1 MIWINYLKMKR
12 NKKQEPPYVSDDFQI
27 GPFGAF
33 EYDEDTIQEMLK
45 LDAIPKDSYEIK
57 KAIKE
62 YKKRERMK
70 SKKKGPNGNG

>member
-1 MIWINYLKMKR
+1 MKR
-12 NKKQEPPYVSDDFQI
+12 NKKQTLPYVSDDFQI

-33 EYDEDTIQEMLK
+33 EYDEDAIEEILK
-45 LDAIPKDSYEIK
+45 LDEVPNDAYYIK

-62 YKKRERMK
+62 YKKRQKNK